1 MQLNFEQT
9 GEFIMLYR
17 EFGQTGWKVS
27 AIGLGTW
34 NIGNQWGEIDD
45 ATAFATVR
53 SAIDNGVNLFDCAE
67 SYGIPQG
74 LSEQRLGVALTGIRH
89 KVHLVS
95 KIGHWGNRTHQHIP
109 KDSVDNI
116 RLCAHASLYRL
127 RTDWID
133 ALLCHEG
140 DIEDPT
146 IYLEAFEVL
155 KQQGHIRVYGIST
168 NNFEALKRFN
178 ANNTCRVVELEYSLL
193 NRDAES
199 QILPYCQEH
208 GIAVLVRGPLA
219 KGLLSGKYSNDT
231 VFTDSVRAKWYK
243 KESKQLKIQNHIAT
257 VENLKKTLTPGEEM
271 VTAALGFVI
280 SHPVQPVAIPGA
292 KSPEQAATNSKAGD
306 RVLSAEERNNLLNCL
321 ESQIDE
327 RETAMVGVTE

>member
-1 MQLNFEQT
+1 
-9 GEFIMLYR
+9 MLYR

-45 ATAFATVR
+45 TTAFATVR
-53 SAIDNGVNLFDCAE
+53 SAFDNGVNLFDCAE

-89 KVHLVS
+89 QVHLVS
-95 KIGHWGNRTHQHIP
+95 KIGHWGNRTGEHIP
-109 KDSVDNI
+109 KNTVDNI

-155 KQQGHIRVYGIST
+155 KQQGNIRAYGIST
-168 NNFEALKRFN
+168 NNFEVLKRFN
-178 ANNTCRVVELEYSLL
+178 VNNTCSVVELEYSLL

-208 GIAVLVRGPLA
+208 GIGVLVRGPLA
-219 KGLLSGKYSNDT
+219 KGLLSGKYSADT
-231 VFTDSVRAKWYK
+231 VFTDSVRAKWHK
-243 KESKQLKIQNHIAT
+243 KESKQLKLQNKFAT
-257 VENLKKTLTPGEEM
+257 LEDLKKTLTPGEEM
-271 VTAALGFVI
+271 VKAALRFVT
-280 SHPVQPVAIPGA
+280 SHPIQPVAIPGA
-292 KSPEQAATNSKAGD
+292 KSPEQATINAKAGD
-306 RVLSAEERNNLLNCL
+306 RVLSAEERNNLLLSL
-321 ESQIDE
+321 ERQIEE
-327 RETAMVGVTE
+327 RETAMVGADYAS